1 MARDVPSRPSA
12 PWRPIRSEELD
23 PSPRAALAWLA
34 GAALLALGVNEAL
47 RLAGGDLAAA
57 RMTARRIGAAR
68 MLAGSAFLV
77 KPRLLPTL
85 LGLNAAGGATPWL
98 TRLFAVRECALGA
111 GVLTAARKAGDP
123 LPWLLTVSSVDV
135 AEAAVIMAALCRGAI
150 TPARGGAFVASDL
163 GSALAGVG
171 ALVQM
176 RRARRDRIGDPAH
189 GPDMPHVASRS

>member
-1 MARDVPSRPSA
+1 MARDVLSRPSA
-12 PWRPIRSEELD
+12 PWRPMRSEELD

-47 RLAGGDLAAA
+47 RLASGDLAAA

-98 TRLFAVRECALGA
+98 TRLFAVRECVLGA
-111 GVLTAARKAGDP
+111 GVLTAARKAG
-123 LPWLLTVSSVDV
+123 
-135 AEAAVIMAALCRGAI
+135 
-150 TPARGGAFVASDL
+150 
-163 GSALAGVG
+163 
-171 ALVQM
+171 
-176 RRARRDRIGDPAH
+176 
-189 GPDMPHVASRS
+189 